1 MNELFEAIIWGL
13 VQGLTEFLP
22 ISSSG
27 HLVVVPAFLGIDA
40 PDLQTAALLHLGT
53 LAAVVVFYWSDL
65 RWLLRFRSDAVARK
79 VIGLLALATVP
90 AALGV
95 VFRDSISSL
104 FASTT
109 AVGMALLATGLVLWL
124 SGLIKSGDG
133 DVEEFAP
140 KSALLV
146 GLSQAAA
153 LIPGISR
160 SGMTITTG
168 MAAGLSRSEAARFSF
183 LLGVPAIAAAG
194 ILEGYGVVA
203 EGGIGVPAVVA
214 VVVAGLSGYAAIK
227 LLLRVLVNIGLR
239 PFSYYCLVVG
249 IAVLTFL

>member
-1 MNELFEAIIWGL
+1 MNEIFDAIIWGL

-40 PDLQTAALLHLGT
+40 PNLQTTALLHLGT
-53 LAAVVVFYWSDL
+53 LAAVVVFYWADL
-65 RWLLRFRSDAVARK
+65 RWLLRFRSDAVARR
-79 VIGLLALATVP
+79 VISLLALASVP

-95 VFRDSISSL
+95 VFRDSISSM
-104 FASTT
+104 FASTA
-109 AVGMALLATGLVLWL
+109 AVGVALLMTGIVLWL
-124 SGLIKSGDG
+124 SGLLKQSDG
-133 DVEEFAP
+133 EVEEFSSR
-140 KSALLV
+140 SALLV

-194 ILEGYGVVA
+194 IFEGYGVVA
-203 EGGIGVPAVVA
+203 EGGIGVPALVG

-227 LLLRVLVNIGLR
+227 LLLRILVNIGLR
-239 PFSYYCLVVG
+239 PFSYYCLTVG
-249 IAVLTFL
+249 TAVLAFL

>member
-1 MNELFEAIIWGL
+1 MSEFLEAIVWGL

-27 HLVVVPAFLGIDA
+27 HLVVVPAFLGIDG

-65 RWLLRFRSDAVARK
+65 RWLLRFRTDSVARR
-79 VIGLLALATVP
+79 VIGLLALASVP

-104 FASTT
+104 FASTS
-109 AVGMALLATGLVLWL
+109 AVGVALLATGIVLWL
-124 SGLIKSGDG
+124 SGLLKHGDG
-133 DVEEFAP
+133 EVEEFSP
-140 KSALLV
+140 RSALLV

-168 MAAGLSRSEAARFSF
+168 MAAGLSRYEAARFSF

-194 ILEGYGVVA
+194 IFEGYGVVA
-203 EGGIGVPAVVA
+203 EGGIGLPALVGVA
-214 VVVAGLSGYAAIK
+214 VAGLSGYAAIK
-227 LLLRVLVNIGLR
+227 FLLRILVNVGLR
-239 PFSYYCLVVG
+239 PFSYYCLAVG
-249 IAVLTFL
+249 VAVLTFL

>member
-1 MNELFEAIIWGL
+1 MSELVEAIIWGL

-40 PDLQTAALLHLGT
+40 PNLQTAALLHLGT
-53 LAAVVVFYWSDL
+53 LAAVVVFYWGDL
-65 RWLLRFRSDAVARK
+65 RWLLRFRSDAVARR
-79 VIGLLALATVP
+79 VIGLLALASVP

-95 VFRDSISSL
+95 MFRDSISSL
-104 FASTT
+104 FASTS
-109 AVGMALLATGLVLWL
+109 AVGLALLATGIVLWL
-124 SGLIKSGDG
+124 SGRLKHGDG
-133 DVEEFAP
+133 EVEGFSSR
-140 KSALLV
+140 SALLV

-160 SGMTITTG
+160 SGVTITTG
-168 MAAGLSRSEAARFSF
+168 MASGLSRSEAARFSF

-194 ILEGYGVVA
+194 IFEGYGVVA
-203 EGGIGVPAVVA
+203 EGGIGVPTLAG

-227 LLLRVLVNIGLR
+227 LLLRILVNIGLR
-239 PFSYYCLVVG
+239 PFSYYCLGVG
-249 IAVLTFL
+249 VAVLAFL